1 MCYAPDM
8 DMTLEDLFASALV
21 ALGPPARM
29 PRVTRDGIPTK
40 LDEFNS
46 QVGEYN
52 HFVQENFGV
61 VMPEYSFMAFSKW
74 FHANRP

>member
-1 MCYAPDM
+1 
-8 DMTLEDLFASALV
+8 
-21 ALGPPARM
+21 M

-52 HFVQENFGV
+52 YFVQENFGV

-74 FHANRP
+74 FHARRSR